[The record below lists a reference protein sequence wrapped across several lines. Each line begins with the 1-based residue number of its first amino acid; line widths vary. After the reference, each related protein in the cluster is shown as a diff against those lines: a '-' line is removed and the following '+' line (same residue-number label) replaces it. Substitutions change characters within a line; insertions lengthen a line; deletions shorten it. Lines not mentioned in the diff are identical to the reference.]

1 MVAYAEAVDT
11 PYDRTADAVLRVLV
25 AEGFEGVSV
34 RKVAALAEV
43 SIGAVQ
49 HHFPT
54 KDAMLAGAMDRASA
68 RFLARL
74 GECLT
79 AEMSAAQR
87 LETLA
92 VALVCPEPGDR
103 DISVAWLLRLARA
116 AVDEQTAIRHRQD
129 WSRMS
134 RWLADLIT
142 AAAPGADADSAAVE
156 LLALLD
162 GLACSVAVEPGRV
175 SPLLAERIAREHVRR
190 LLS

>member
-1 MVAYAEAVDT
+1 MVSA
-11 PYDRTADAVLRVLV
+11 PYERMADAVLSVLV
-25 AEGFEGVSV
+25 ADGFEGVSV

-54 KDAMLAGAMDRASA
+54 KNAMLAAAMDRASA

-74 GECLT
+74 SEQLSSDT
-79 AEMSAAQR
+79 SAPQR

-92 VALVCPEPGDR
+92 VALVCPDPADR

-116 AVDEQTAIRHRQD
+116 AVDEQTAVRHRED
-129 WSRMS
+129 WARVAQ
-134 RWLADLIT
+134 WLAESIA
-142 AAAPGADADSAAVE
+142 AAAPDVDAELAAVE

-162 GLACSVAVEPGRV
+162 GLACSVAVEPQRV
-175 SPLLAERIAREHVRR
+175 SPELAERIAREHVRR
-190 LLS
+190 LLR

>member
-142 AAAPGADADSAAVE
+142 AAAPGVDADSAAVE

>member
-1 MVAYAEAVDT
+1 MAYAQVVSV
-11 PYDRTADAVLRVLV
+11 PYERMADAVLRVLV

-34 RKVAALAEV
+34 RKVAATADV

-54 KDAMLAGAMDRASA
+54 KDAMLAAAMDRASI

-74 GECLT
+74 SERIT
-79 AEMSAAQR
+79 ADMSAAHR
-87 LETLA
+87 LEALA

-116 AVDEQTAIRHRQD
+116 AVDEQTALTHRQD
-129 WSRMS
+129 WARVSH
-134 RWLADLIT
+134 WLSDLIGE
-142 AAAPGADADSAAVE
+142 AAPGVDAGTAAVE

-162 GLACSVAVEPGRV
+162 GLACSVAVEPDRV
-175 SPLLAERIAREHVRR
+175 GPELAERIARGHVRR
-190 LLS
+190 LLN

>member
-142 AAAPGADADSAAVE
+142 AAAPGVDADSAAVE

-162 GLACSVAVEPGRV
+162 GLACSVAVEPDRV

>member
-1 MVAYAEAVDT
+1 MAYAQVVSV
-11 PYDRTADAVLRVLV
+11 PYERMADAVLRVLV

-34 RKVAALAEV
+34 RKVAATADV

-54 KDAMLAGAMDRASA
+54 KDAMLAAAMDRASI

-74 GECLT
+74 SERIT
-79 AEMSAAQR
+79 ADMSAAHR
-87 LETLA
+87 LEALA

-116 AVDEQTAIRHRQD
+116 ALDEQTALTHRQD
-129 WSRMS
+129 WTRVSQ
-134 RWLADLIT
+134 WLTDLIGE
-142 AAAPGADADSAAVE
+142 AAPEVDAGTAAVE

-162 GLACSVAVEPGRV
+162 GLACSVAVEPDRV
-175 SPLLAERIAREHVRR
+175 SPELAERIARGHVRR
-190 LLS
+190 LLN

>member
-1 MVAYAEAVDT
+1 MST
-11 PYDRTADAVLRVLV
+11 PYDRMADAVLRVLV

-129 WSRMS
+129 WIRMS
-134 RWLADLIT
+134 QWLADLI
-142 AAAPGADADSAAVE
+142 AAAASSGVDAGPAAVE

-162 GLACSVAVEPGRV
+162 GLACSVAVEPERV
-175 SPLLAERIAREHVRR
+175 SPALAERIAREHVRR
-190 LLS
+190 LLN